1 MEGTRKMT
9 SLLRNLCLA
18 GLLAGSA
25 VAAWAAEFQ
34 GVLMDKTNS
43 ANAELRIEP
52 GGLLQGGMVVAEA
65 YTRETALKP
74 ENQKAGYGIY
84 TSENKFLPFDEAGNK
99 KALAALKAT
108 KKEDDLR
115 VEVTGEMKGDTLKVV
130 SLKFL

>member
-1 MEGTRKMT
+1 MK

-18 GLLAGSA
+18 SLLAGP
-25 VAAWAAEFQ
+25 VLAAQIE
-34 GVLMDKTNS
+34 GVLMDRANS
-43 ANAELRIEP
+43 SSAEVRIEP

-65 YTRETALKP
+65 YTRESALKP
-74 ENQKAGYGIY
+74 ENQKSGYGIY
-84 TSENKFLPFDEAGNK
+84 TAENKFLAFDEAGNK

-115 VEVTGEMKGDTLKVV
+115 VEVTGEIQGDTLKVV